1 VGPTRHAV
9 ARPMLVRFIKD
20 HLKPLVF
27 SAWAVGVLVAFL
39 RQFQGSLDGIGD
51 VLGRIFGGG

>member
-1 VGPTRHAV
+1 
-9 ARPMLVRFIKD
+9 MLVRFIKD
-20 HLKPLVF
+20 HWRPLVF

-39 RQFQGSLDGIGD
+39 RQFSDSLDVIGD